1 MVGAIVHAA
10 EMLWALGLWLSVL
23 IKVMGFVGE
32 VADGIVLVVKLTVA
46 AIGMNKLAFGVVV
59 KVLLILVLR
68 LSVELGDKATLIVPV
83 LLVHEKVAGL
93 VGPAALANGVVIP
106 TQATLAVG
114 DGIRAGFS
122 TSTIGTFSVASNN
135 GKESTVTRSS
145 PKSAIAIILTVSAST
160 SKAAK

>member
-32 VADGIVLVVKLTVA
+32 VADGIVLVVKLTVSMI
-46 AIGMNKLAFGVVV
+46 AI
-59 KVLLILVLR
+59 
-68 LSVELGDKATLIVPV
+68 
-83 LLVHEKVAGL
+83 
-93 VGPAALANGVVIP
+93 ALY
-106 TQATLAVG
+106 
-114 DGIRAGFS
+114 
-122 TSTIGTFSVASNN
+122 

-145 PKSAIAIILTVSAST
+145 PKSAIAIMLTVSAST